1 MDGRMD
7 RWMNRWT
14 DELMNQ
20 GGNFLRDAIWDH
32 DWLKRWNLCGNVI
45 AWIRAEFILEWV
57 YTSLILLLRHQDPD
71 ARPLF
76 SVETLPREH
85 TCCDTWSNGTSV
97 PNKMESQELDFLSSW
112 NNYKKKTKYDFQT
125 LDRQLKTVIPETE
138 KPVQWAL
145 WMPPSYCLQSF
156 QAAAEE
162 GRTMQET
169 LMFSLNFFIHNLQGC
184 PGEIQNWPLYM
195 EGKEK
200 IKERGRPLQIG
211 RWQF

>member
-1 MDGRMD
+1 MD
-7 RWMNRWT
+7 RWMNRWM

-20 GGNFLRDAIWDH
+20 GANFLRDAIWDH
-32 DWLKRWNLCGNVI
+32 DWLKRWNLCSNVI

-57 YTSLILLLRHQDPD
+57 YTSLVLLLRHQDPD

-76 SVETLPREH
+76 SVEILPREH

-97 PNKMESQELDFLSSW
+97 PKKMESQELDFLSTW
-112 NNYKKKTKYDFQT
+112 NNYKKK
-125 LDRQLKTVIPETE
+125 RQSMIFRHWTGSLRQWFLRQGNLCSEPYECPILLPPE
-138 KPVQWAL
+138 
-145 WMPPSYCLQSF
+145 SS

-184 PGEIQNWPLYM
+184 PCEIQNRPLHM
-195 EGKEK
+195 EGKTK